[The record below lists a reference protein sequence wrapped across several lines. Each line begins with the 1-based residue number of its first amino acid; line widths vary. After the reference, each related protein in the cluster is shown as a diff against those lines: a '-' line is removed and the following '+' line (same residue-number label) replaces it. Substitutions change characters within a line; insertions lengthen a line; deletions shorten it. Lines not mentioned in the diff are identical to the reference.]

1 MIVKIVITTMA
12 VLLVIIII
20 MFIQFVKYFKVHAQ
34 EDIAE
39 HRKYILS
46 RMIIMLAMSTTVGLI
61 GIEIQILKIFQD
73 I

>member
-1 MIVKIVITTMA
+1 MIVKIAITTMA

-39 HRKYILS
+39 HRKHILS

-61 GIEIQILKIFQD
+61 GIGIQILKIFQD